1 MFSEFVLLDASEIK
15 ASLPQQYFDL
25 TKRSAA
31 YKGKERERD
40 TYREL
45 LKELAQSIARKVAVG
60 DWSRD
65 FVSRFV
71 LMACAFGRSA
81 VLDARA
87 KPGVTDAERA
97 VLIKYADWT
106 CSVAANS
113 QADGQARVRA
123 CGLWAMAQ
131 LTDRHVDNPE
141 QLLLRGAAGLA
152 PVMAGVEGDGL
163 ADQLKAQL
171 VITIAS
177 RIDHYQPGDAALDVA
192 RRWCSQLLTVPE
204 VRRLIIGTRSASSL
218 GVEIPVLVSPAVPQP
233 MQEEVIPAAIEAPQL
248 WPVPPLLDA
257 ENVKSEL
264 EHCLIELAALS
275 EPTLSRKTSEAIL
288 ELTPDSSHAEF
299 GRLFYVAGRELWRS
313 YWSQGD
319 SFALVL
325 AERLSVFL
333 LGASPSADERD
344 RSNTL
349 HLWMNTQLPL
359 LIRTCDLDELV
370 DDSERLSRFINAGPS
385 HLRVL
390 QAIIEAHAGYLR
402 SSASGNESVDVLTF
416 LNERRDE
423 LKRIHEQYRRA
434 AGVNASEE
442 ELHAWDAMFPTEA
455 PAVSAEAVS
464 SVVNEPAAPAQD
476 NALRDV
482 VRHGRHEGT
491 LLYIKDHEEALRARL
506 ADRLKAK
513 LSPDHLM
520 YPEGS
525 VYTPGRTKQLNPR
538 FADGVEALKSG
549 DFQKA
554 STLFQK
560 LVAQLPDRPRDIA
573 RSYEA
578 FALAKNGDLLAA
590 RMALQPLTKAAFS
603 YPSAHWNLACCV
615 QPEQMDQRLEILAA
629 ALKHAPHMRILHGS
643 VSLALILEDQRL
655 REWLPLLPI
664 TEALLLAY
672 SLNYDELDATA
683 RDQALFRLKL
693 YIDKGEPTVPEPTAS
708 LSLGDVNGVAKT
720 LLERRQVEAIEFWF
734 RCREPMARRRYDYWQ
749 AKGDYYSDVGRKG
762 DALDAFRQELQCRL
776 SLFKPGATAPS
787 YVISTIRKRSEERLL
802 QCMVPQFREI
812 GQDIYNRLVEADKVL
827 KMSLVPRSRRLQEY
841 YGHDEEEKPD
851 EPINVPDLRGGLAAL
866 DTVLARAGAESH
878 AQLHDIASLP
888 QVRDTIQELI
898 RTLPHVGA
906 DAAAQAL
913 AKLLDSWNKY
923 AGLTSKEEQVAAI
936 GTAHN
941 LLAEVQGRFQS
952 DLKGP
957 QRLLASQLLEALVR
971 VDRRLASSFKLLP
984 HFAFDAVDGRELT
997 IDPSAVTA
1005 SFAIRIRCSQ
1015 EDVAVQLQSAVAII
1029 PGSVMEFPLKDKLDQ
1044 VPTFVSPGQDAVLT
1058 FAYPGGG
1065 TLNTTQE
1072 LRVELRY
1079 ACGNGTFDSSGV
1091 LPLKFQASSR
1101 PPALTPYIY
1110 GRRLEPS
1117 EIDGHFFGRES
1128 EQEAILDS
1136 VRAGQQKIRY
1146 IEGIRRA
1153 GKSSLLSSIT
1163 HEIAKRGLPLIPV
1176 YWAPVGAGAVDHV
1189 GKIFHDLLSRI
1200 ARAEEVSAAGVVL
1213 PDLDECCANLPGA
1226 YSKAEDELRR
1236 KCPNKVL
1243 VMVDDFQ
1250 TLVEA
1255 AHAARD
1261 ANKDLRAGILGFLNL
1276 LYERANPS
1284 AQVLWILAGQRA
1296 FRQYRTLLGGALM
1309 WGIVKPLPV
1318 DFLPVD
1324 AVAKIVISPLGT
1336 SGYVVP
1342 PETISRVHLHTAG
1355 HPEVVQELAESMLE
1369 VATADRRYVVTP
1381 SDADDASRDI
1391 AAHSDGFSETWYPL
1405 GDLSPEQR
1413 ALVASFVNAVGV
1425 GGRAQPHLL
1434 VKDKELTEAHR
1445 LAIDD
1450 LVARKILVSHPDGSI
1465 SIKARILDAWLHRV
1479 IPTMITDRMNGSVAI
1494 FVDVANLT
1502 AGTGASVVSELQT
1515 SSGDDGI
1522 AGRFRLATILD
1533 RIEAYAKT
1541 VSAAPRGPRWA
1552 VNFPKASPA
1561 VTECNAKDYS
1571 IENVPK
1577 DLWEKGDDD
1586 RILIEKITDIERGYP
1601 TVNHFVMV
1609 LGDKGYRIKA
1619 ESLLRNGKSV
1629 HIISPSKALAGRY
1642 DRLAEE
1648 YPEQMRVFTLEELI
1662 EPPRSKG

>member
-1 MFSEFVLLDASEIK
+1 MYSELELLDAAAIM

-25 TKRSAA
+25 TKRSTA

-45 LKELAQSIARKVAVG
+45 LKELAQCIARKVDVSVWPA
-60 DWSRD
+60 D
-65 FVSRFV
+65 FVSRFL
-71 LMACAFGRSA
+71 LMSCAFGRSA
-81 VLDARA
+81 VLESRA
-87 KPGVTDAERA
+87 KPGVTDAERSL
-97 VLIKYADWT
+97 LIRYADWT
-106 CSVAANS
+106 CSIAANS
-113 QADGQARVRA
+113 QADVQARLRV

-131 LTDRHVDNPE
+131 LTDRHVEDPE
-141 QLLLRGAAGLA
+141 KLLMRGLDALA
-152 PVMAGVEGDGL
+152 PVMGGLAADAL
-163 ADQLKAQL
+163 ADQLKTQL
-171 VITIAS
+171 VIVIAG
-177 RIDHYQPGDAALDVA
+177 RIDHYQPADATVDVA
-192 RRWCSQLLTVPE
+192 RSWCAHLLTVPE
-204 VRRLIIGTRSASSL
+204 IRRLIIGTRAASSL
-218 GVEIPVLVSPAVPQP
+218 GVEVPALTTAPSPPVRQEHAPVP
-233 MQEEVIPAAIEAPQL
+233 IEPPRI
-248 WPVPPLLDA
+248 WPVPPLLAGDTL
-257 ENVKSEL
+257 KGEL
-264 EHCLIELAALS
+264 EHCLIQLIALS
-275 EPTLSRKTSEAIL
+275 EPALSRKTSEAIL
-288 ELTPDSSHAEF
+288 ELTPDSSPVEF
-299 GRLFYVAGRELWRS
+299 GRLFYVAGRELWKS
-313 YWSQGD
+313 YWSFGSSSD
-319 SFALVL
+319 LVV

-333 LGASPSADERD
+333 LSAHSAADERD

-370 DDSERLSRFINAGPS
+370 EDSERLSRFINAGPS

-402 SSASGNESVDVLTF
+402 SSPASDTAEVVSF
-416 LNERRDE
+416 LSERRDE

-434 AGVNASEE
+434 AGAGASEE
-442 ELHAWDAMFPTEA
+442 ELQAWDAMFPAEPPTASPEVVGNVVTES
-455 PAVSAEAVS
+455 P
-464 SVVNEPAAPAQD
+464 APAQD
-476 NALRDV
+476 NTLRDV

-491 LLYIKDHEEALRARL
+491 LLYIKDHEESLRARL

-513 LSPDHLM
+513 LSPEHLM

-538 FADGVEALKSG
+538 FADGVEALKTG
-549 DFQKA
+549 DFQRA
-554 STLFQK
+554 SIVFQK

-590 RMALQPLTKAAFS
+590 RMVLQPLTKAAFS

-629 ALKHAPHMRILHGS
+629 ALNHAPHMRILHGA
-643 VSLALILEDQRL
+643 VSLALILEDTRL

-672 SLNYDELDATA
+672 TLNYDELDAAT

-693 YIDKGEPTVPEPTAS
+693 YIDKGEPTIPDPTAP
-708 LSLGDVNGVAKT
+708 LSLGDVNAVVKT

-749 AKGDYYSDVGRKG
+749 AKGDYYSDVGRKA
-762 DALDAFRQELQCRL
+762 DALEAFRQELHCRL
-776 SLFKPGATAPS
+776 ALFKPGAAAPS
-787 YVISTIRKRSEERLL
+787 YVISNIRKRAEERLL

-851 EPINVPDLRGGLAAL
+851 EPIIGDVRTASTAL
-866 DTVLARAGAESH
+866 EAILARAGAESH

-888 QVRDTIQELI
+888 QVRDTLQDLI
-898 RTLPHVGA
+898 RALRDAGA
-906 DAAAQAL
+906 EPAAQAL
-913 AKLLDSWNKY
+913 TKLLDSWQKY
-923 AGLTSKEEQVAAI
+923 ATLTAKHDQVGALAV
-936 GTAHN
+936 AHT

-952 DLKGP
+952 DLKAP
-957 QRLLASQLLEALVR
+957 QRLLASQLLEALLR
-971 VDRRLASSFKLLP
+971 VDRRLAGSFKLLP
-984 HFAFDAVDGRELT
+984 HLTFDTVDGQALN
-997 IDPSAVTA
+997 IDPSSKHA
-1005 SFAIRIRCSQ
+1005 SFAVRVRCGVD
-1015 EDVAVQLQSAVAII
+1015 DVAIQLQSAVAII
-1029 PGSVMEFPLKDKLDQ
+1029 PGSVMEFPLKDRLVD
-1044 VPTFVSPGQDAVLT
+1044 VPTFVAPSQDAILT
-1058 FAYPGGG
+1058 FSYPGGG
-1065 TLNTTQE
+1065 VPDTTQE

-1079 ACGNGTFDSSGV
+1079 TCGNGTFDASGV
-1091 LPLKFQASSR
+1091 LPLTFHTASR

-1117 EIDGHFFGRES
+1117 EIDGHFFGREL
-1128 EQEAILDS
+1128 EQEAILES
-1136 VRAGQQKIRY
+1136 VKAGQQKIRY

-1163 HEIAKRGLPLIPV
+1163 HEIAKRQLPLIPV
-1176 YWAPVGAGAVDHV
+1176 YWAPVGAAAVDHI
-1189 GKIFHDLLSRI
+1189 GKIFHDLVSKIGRVEAI
-1200 ARAEEVSAAGVVL
+1200 ATAGVNM
-1213 PDLDECCANLPGA
+1213 PTLDECCANLPSA
-1226 YSKAEDELRR
+1226 YSSLEDELRR
-1236 KCPNKVL
+1236 KCSGKVL

-1255 AHAARD
+1255 AHGARD
-1261 ANKDLRAGILGFLNL
+1261 SNRELRAGILGFLNL

-1284 AQVLWILAGQRA
+1284 AQLLWILAGQRA

-1318 DFLPVD
+1318 DFLPAD

-1342 PETISRVHLHTAG
+1342 PETIARVHLHTAG

-1369 VATADRRYVVTP
+1369 VATSDHRYVITP
-1381 SDADDASRDI
+1381 ADADDAARDI
-1391 AAHSDGFSETWYPL
+1391 AAHSDGFEETWYPL
-1405 GDLSPEQR
+1405 GDLSSDQR
-1413 ALVASFVNAVGV
+1413 SLVASFVTAVGI
-1425 GGRAQPHLL
+1425 GGHAQPHLL
-1434 VKDKELTEAHR
+1434 VKDKELNDAHR
-1445 LAIDD
+1445 QAIDD
-1450 LVARKILVSHPDGSI
+1450 LVARKILVSHPDGTI
-1465 SIKARILDAWLHRV
+1465 SIKARVLDAWLHRV

-1502 AGTGASVVSELQT
+1502 AGTGASVVSELKT
-1515 SSGDDGI
+1515 LSGDDGI
-1522 AGRFRLATILD
+1522 PGRFRLATILD
-1533 RIEAYAKT
+1533 RLEAYAKT

-1571 IENVPK
+1571 IENIPK

-1601 TVNHFVMV
+1601 TVNHFVLV

-1629 HIISPSKALAGRY
+1629 HIVSPSKSLAGMY
-1642 DRLAEE
+1642 DRLAAD
-1648 YPEQMRVFTLEELI
+1648 YPDQMHVYPLEELI
-1662 EPPRSKG
+1662 EPPRPRARV